1 MSISLAQGGLLSY
14 TAWINPFHLCPRDF
28 SSEKGAMMSRTT
40 VDIDS

>member
-14 TAWINPFHLCPRDF
+14 TAWINPFHLSPSDL

-40 VDIDS
+40 VVIDS